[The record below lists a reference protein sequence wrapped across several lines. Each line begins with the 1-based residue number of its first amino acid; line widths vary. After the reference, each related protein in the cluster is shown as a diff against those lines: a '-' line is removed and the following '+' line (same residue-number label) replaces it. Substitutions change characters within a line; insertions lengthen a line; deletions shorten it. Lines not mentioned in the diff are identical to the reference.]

1 MELLNE
7 KTEMSMVIQE
17 LQAATD
23 EIERLQTKTVN
34 VASTMDREQDA
45 YHVEVRRIQ
54 GIIDDDKLA
63 FAGAAAGGA
72 GGGAGVSSPTSGVS
86 DTRSGMF
93 NDVEGT
99 QHSPGS
105 DGNAESPEGAGESTS
120 PQLPPQAANGDL
132 TEFDQPLVNAT
143 AAHLRAL
150 FDGLKAE
157 TGVVDID
164 VMLQR
169 FTTLDGKNFSLFN
182 YIHNLGAENDVLQ
195 AQIDGF
201 KSDIDRFNDDGCGSD
216 DRRQN
221 VLDAIKQQHDTLQ
234 ANCHTV
240 DGKVKSLESEF
251 QSLRSGVA
259 DLFKGSGCHET
270 DDGKDFLRQIVVL
283 PTKRADEAKAA
294 AAAAAAGAA
303 SSTADKTA
311 AAEIEEML
319 AGMGGVGKA
328 SGNGDG
334 AVVKDR
340 HTMVHLFE
348 QVAPGESK
356 VAVDVAAAD
365 GGAGG
370 EREGKE
376 TSESVGGNTKE
387 RETKVGKTKEGKTK
401 GSEPRSMDSF
411 VGRKAEALL
420 HAGGAGGGGGEAGGA
435 PSSGLVPALTVSTVT
450 DADADSFPRETTSS
464 PPLLS
469 RDEGRIQVSPGRGR
483 ARRHTASSSPSP
495 TRVSPRIARVKSPSS
510 RSPTKERIKGNGSG
524 SGRGAANLAITTD
537 ENATGDGT
545 TTSGSPGGAPR
556 SPARRGRAGSEGK
569 RSGSV
574 SPRTHKGG
582 TVLEASHITEGNILQ
597 LLGMIEQRTA

>member
-1 MELLNE
+1 LLNV

-23 EIERLQTKTVN
+23 EIERLQTKTAN
-34 VASTMDREQDA
+34 VASTMEREQNA
-45 YHVEVRRIQ
+45 YHVEIRRIQ

-72 GGGAGVSSPTSGVS
+72 GGGAGMSSPTSGVS
-86 DTRSGMF
+86 DTRDTRSGMF

-99 QHSPGS
+99 QHSPDSG
-105 DGNAESPEGAGESTS
+105 GNAGGKVAGRGESLEKGAGESTP

-143 AAHLRAL
+143 AVHLRAL

-157 TGVVDID
+157 TGVTDIG

-169 FTTLDGKNFSLFN
+169 FTTLDRKNFSLFN

-201 KSDIDRFNDDGCGSD
+201 KSDIERFNDDGRGGE

-221 VLDAIKQQHDTLQ
+221 VQDAIKQQYDALQ
-234 ANCHTV
+234 AHCHTV

-251 QSLRSGVA
+251 HSLRSGVV

-270 DDGKDFLRQIVVL
+270 DDGKYFLRQIVVL
-283 PTKRADEAKAA
+283 PTKRTDEAKAA

-303 SSTADKTA
+303 SSPADNTA

-319 AGMGGVGKA
+319 AGMDGVGKK
-328 SGNGDG
+328 SGHGDDP
-334 AVVKDR
+334 VVKDR

-365 GGAGG
+365 GNTGG
-370 EREGKE
+370 EREGNE
-376 TSESVGGNTKE
+376 TSESVGGTTKE
-387 RETKVGKTKEGKTK
+387 RETKMGEAK
-401 GSEPRSMDSF
+401 GDSF
-411 VGRKAEALL
+411 VDRKAEELL
-420 HAGGAGGGGGEAGGA
+420 RSGGGSGVGGEAEDT

-450 DADADSFPRETTSS
+450 DADANNLPRETTSS
-464 PPLLS
+464 PPMLS
-469 RDEGRIQVSPGRGR
+469 KDEGRSQVSPGRGR
-483 ARRHTASSSPSP
+483 ARRHTAASSPSP
-495 TRVSPRIARVKSPSS
+495 TRVSPRIARVKSHS
-510 RSPTKERIKGNGSG
+510 RSPTKERVKGND
-524 SGRGAANLAITTD
+524 SGRGGASLAITTG
-537 ENATGDGT
+537 ENATSDGA
-545 TTSGSPGGAPR
+545 TTSISPGGALR
-556 SPARRGRAGSEGK
+556 SPARRGRAGSEVK

-574 SPRTHKGG
+574 SPRTHKSG